1 MARGVGDMKDNDLRQ
16 GYIRLSNTS
25 SCALD
30 YYFRAAMASGASLK
44 IRLKIEQNLA
54 TVNFRITA
62 RILAQA

>member
-1 MARGVGDMKDNDLRQ
+1 MEDNDLRQ

-54 TVNFRITA
+54 TVNLRITA
-62 RILAQA
+62 HI

>member
-1 MARGVGDMKDNDLRQ
+1 MEDNDLRQ

-44 IRLKIEQNLA
+44 KIWRREFADHSTHLSA
-54 TVNFRITA
+54 SAISRE
-62 RILAQA
+62 